1 MIMPCWSGQELVIEN
16 QYNTSA
22 KPEPYRLVRRPG
34 SKGWTLRAAGAATY
48 RYFERRAALQIDVAV
63 ERKVPSS
70 KRAAPGRLAFR
81 NSRPEATNCADCE
94 LTQDIMKLLRTTQ

>member
-1 MIMPCWSGQELVIEN
+1 MIMPCWSGQQLVIEN

-70 KRAAPGRLAFR
+70 KRAAPVVWLFGIHDPR
-81 NSRPEATNCADCE
+81 
-94 LTQDIMKLLRTTQ
+94 QRTVPIAN